1 MSIKDWPGG
10 IITKDPVAP
19 AGPYQDS
26 AASGVWSLGQAADY
40 TKQGIWPTAGNVL
53 QRALIQQIGSGSYQV
68 SSLNLASTGNA
79 ATFGNLTNSP
89 DSCSAVG
96 SATRAVFGSDSASN
110 QMVYFTF
117 ATLANSTNFGTA
129 TTPVN
134 YNAAGN
140 SSTRGLFLGGWNN
153 SNVNQSVIEY
163 ITIASLGNTSS
174 FGSLS
179 AAKRGVSG
187 CSSQTRVCSAGGY
200 GPPTYQNIEYVT
212 TASTGNASAFGN
224 LTSTDFYLAAAFSSN
239 TRGIWSSG
247 GLSTG
252 AGNRLIE
259 YITIASTGNAVSFGS
274 LAQGRNG
281 PSGFSSQTYGYISG
295 GNYPT
300 PAGGA
305 AYDKIDYV
313 TIASTGNSA
322 EWGSLQQ
329 NGNQHMGAASNCNGG
344 I

>member
-10 IITKDPVAP
+10 VITKDPVVP
-19 AGPYQDS
+19 AGPLEDG

-40 TKQGIWPTAGNVL
+40 TKQGIWPTAGNLL
-53 QRALIQQIGSGSYQV
+53 QRALIQQIGSGSYEV

-89 DSCSAVG
+89 ESCSAVG
-96 SATRAVFGSDSASN
+96 SATRAVFSNDNASN

-117 ATLANSTNFGTA
+117 ATLGNSINFGTVA
-129 TTPVN
+129 TPVL

-140 SSTRGLFLGGWNN
+140 SSTRGLWLGGWNV

-163 ITIASLGNTSS
+163 ITIASLGNSSS

-179 AAKRGVSG
+179 AAKRGPSA

-200 GPPTYQNIEYVT
+200 GPPAYANIEYVT
-212 TASTGNASAFGN
+212 TATTGSASSFGN
-224 LTSTDFYLAAAFSSN
+224 LTTDQFYMSAAFSSN
-239 TRGIWSSG
+239 TRGLWASG
-247 GLSTG
+247 STG
-252 AGNRLIE
+252 TGTGQTKIE
-259 YITIASTGNAVSFGS
+259 YITIASAGNAVSFGS

-300 PAGGA
+300 PMGGTN
-305 AYDKIDYV
+305 YDKIDYV